1 VEKFISTLDQD
12 TMNGIILQLLRL
24 MGKPEIGFRLEDPLV
39 VVAMVT
45 LLFWLCSEGL
55 LQLLGFRQPNAE
67 RRDSLWWYCL
77 HLPAFYGALVF
88 SLLDATVLHWTIVGP
103 AFDSVRWD
111 GVPLVAVGLVLRL
124 VSRLALGK
132 QFSVH
137 VQTTPGHRLIT
148 TGIYRFI
155 RHPLY
160 LGLICLLLG
169 IPLCFGSVAGFACG
183 LAVAATVLHR
193 IHTEEAALAGWFPG
207 EYRQYQAR
215 THKFIPA
222 WTKAQTAMVIGV
234 VLLLAAGTATI
245 AVKENAAHRH
255 EAWREKFDL
264 SVLDTAPPQVSILP
278 SIHSMVHWVGSCNG
292 KARGFGQSVPDLLM
306 FAYGVRPAQ
315 LIPTVPVPFGKYDF
329 IANLTTGIEANQEG
343 LQQETKTKFGL
354 IVRRETIET
363 NVLVLT
369 VQSRNAAGLKPT
381 AGQLSGSW
389 WHFWYHFYSVHDQ
402 SISTLVDYLED
413 SLGTVVIDQTGL
425 TDNFDIDFEWDSTPE
440 SLKPVLLDQL
450 GLKLTP
456 ARKNVTFAIVDKAD
470 GQKQAGVNRA
480 ELNAYRTEPL

>member
-1 VEKFISTLDQD
+1 LVRACFSCSPPAGEGFIRKPATPKREVGKSISTLNQH
-12 TMNGIILQLLRL
+12 TIKEIILQR
-24 MGKPEIGFRLEDPLV
+24 IEDPV
-39 VVAMVT
+39 VVVGVVT
-45 LLFWLCSEGL
+45 SLLCLCGEGL
-55 LQLLGFRQPNAE
+55 LQLLGFRQPKAE
-67 RRDSLWWYCL
+67 RRDSFWWYRC
-77 HLPAFYGALVF
+77 HISAFYGAIVF
-88 SLLDATVLHWTIVGP
+88 SLLDAVWHWTTVGP
-103 AFDSVRWD
+103 ALDSVRWV
-111 GVPLVAVGLVLRL
+111 GVPLVVVGTIIRL

-169 IPLCFGSVAGFACG
+169 FPLCFGSVAGLACG
-183 LAVAATVLHR
+183 LVVAATVLHR
-193 IHTEEAALAGWFPG
+193 IRTEEAALAGWFPD

-222 WTKAQTAMVIGV
+222 WTKAQTAMIIGA
-234 VLLLAAGTATI
+234 VLLLAAGIATI

-264 SVLDTAPPQVSILP
+264 SVLDTVPPQVSILP
-278 SIHSMVHWVGSCNG
+278 SIHSRMHWDGSRNG
-292 KARGFGQSVPDLLM
+292 KALGLGQSVPDLLM
-306 FAYGVRPAQ
+306 FAYGVRQAQ
-315 LIPTVPVPFGKYDF
+315 LIPTVPVPSGKFDF
-329 IANLTTGIEANQEG
+329 IASLTTGIEANQEA
-343 LQQETKTKFGL
+343 LRQEIKKKFGL
-354 IVRRETIET
+354 IARYETIKT

-389 WHFWYHFYSVHDQ
+389 WHFWYDYYSVHDQ
-402 SISTLVDYLED
+402 SISTLVGYLEH

-440 SLKPVLLDQL
+440 SLKEVLVDQL

-456 ARKNVTFAIVDKAD
+456 ARKAVTFAIVDKAD
-470 GQKQAGVNRA
+470 GQK
-480 ELNAYRTEPL
+480 

>member
-1 VEKFISTLDQD
+1 VGKSISTLNQH
-12 TMNGIILQLLRL
+12 TIKEIILQLLRL
-24 MGKPEIGFRLEDPLV
+24 MGEPEIGFRIEDPIVLGGI
-39 VVAMVT
+39 VA

-55 LQLLGFRQPNAE
+55 LQLLGFRQPKAE
-67 RRDSLWWYCL
+67 RRDSLWWYCC
-77 HLPAFYGALVF
+77 HVPALYGALVF
-88 SLLDATVLHWTIVGP
+88 SLLDATLLHWTTVGT
-103 AFDSVRWD
+103 ALGSVRWV
-111 GVPLVAVGLVLRL
+111 GVALVAVGIIIRL

-169 IPLCFGSVAGFACG
+169 FPLCFGSVAGLACG
-183 LAVAATVLHR
+183 LVVAATVLHR
-193 IHTEEAALAGWFPG
+193 IRTEEAALAGWFPD

-222 WTKAQTAMVIGV
+222 WTKAQTAMIIGA
-234 VLLLAAGTATI
+234 VLLLAAGIATI

-264 SVLDTAPPQVSILP
+264 SVLDTVPPQVSILP
-278 SIHSMVHWVGSCNG
+278 SIHSRMHWDGSRNG
-292 KARGFGQSVPDLLM
+292 KALGLGQSVPDLLM
-306 FAYGVRPAQ
+306 FAYGVRQAQ
-315 LIPTVPVPFGKYDF
+315 LIPTVPVPSGKFDF
-329 IANLTTGIEANQEG
+329 IASLTTGIEANQEA
-343 LQQETKTKFGL
+343 LRQEIKKKFGL
-354 IVRRETIET
+354 IARYETIKT

-389 WHFWYHFYSVHDQ
+389 WHFWYDYYSVHDQ
-402 SISTLVDYLED
+402 SISTLVGYLEH

-440 SLKPVLLDQL
+440 SLKEVLVDQL

-456 ARKNVTFAIVDKAD
+456 ARKAVTFAIVDKAD
-470 GQKQAGVNRA
+470 GQK
-480 ELNAYRTEPL
+480 